1 MPFAS
6 CRCEADF
13 IPSLLQIPVDILCVR
28 WPHMPNQLGREL
40 RKENYDHEK
49 ANFIKTLE
57 RAINT
62 TNDVQKRGNLV
73 LIILFVVIL
82 IEAKKTWIMRKCN
95 AIVMLLFWIIKSGL

>member
-1 MPFAS
+1 MA
-6 CRCEADF
+6 
-13 IPSLLQIPVDILCVR
+13 
-28 WPHMPNQLGREL
+28 NQLGREL
-40 RKENYDHEK
+40 RNENYDHEK
-49 ANFIKTLE
+49 ANFSKTLE

-95 AIVMLLFWIIKSGL
+95 AIVMLLVWIIKSGL